1 MEELILDKLLLTDDT
16 TAVVGDEA
24 VLDDGSDTLL
34 LDVLEMVT
42 AVDATAEDDDE
53 AVPMP
58 AETLL
63 VLVLEEVAEELMIP
77 PLKAV
82 SVTED
87 EMLLGDLDASEE
99 RPLVEASAKLLEDVT
114 EEDGE
119 DPPLEDKNRVEE

>member
-1 MEELILDKLLLTDDT
+1 VEELILDKLLLTDDT